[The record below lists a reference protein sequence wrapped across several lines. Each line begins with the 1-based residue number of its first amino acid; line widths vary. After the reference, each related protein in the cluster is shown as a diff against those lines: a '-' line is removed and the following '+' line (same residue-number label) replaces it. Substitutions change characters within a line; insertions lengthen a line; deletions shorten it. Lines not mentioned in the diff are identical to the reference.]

1 MFLDLDMKMKD
12 GNFHFGL
19 FDKRDSFS
27 FSIVRMLDRTSN
39 VSFNIVYSI
48 VVAESLTIS
57 RAGNNDELFFTA
69 VKPLIAHMSR

>member
-1 MFLDLDMKMKD
+1 MKMKD

-48 VVAESLTIS
+48 IVAESLTIS

-69 VKPLIAHMSR
+69 VKPLIARMSR